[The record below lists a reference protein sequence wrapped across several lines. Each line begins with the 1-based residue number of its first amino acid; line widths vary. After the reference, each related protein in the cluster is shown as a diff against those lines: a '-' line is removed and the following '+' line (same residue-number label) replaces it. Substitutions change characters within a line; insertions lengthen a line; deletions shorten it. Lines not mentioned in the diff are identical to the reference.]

1 MWKWNVAREL
11 NNAPLPCAVFEYP
24 RHMVTWTLDYCNS
37 YQNGWS
43 IEFQG
48 DAGTLQ
54 LEVTGF
60 RVYKEP
66 WAQPENREPA
76 IQVSGSLPVEPHV
89 ENFLECIRSRPEP
102 NAPIEVGAAAV
113 SGPHLANI
121 AFLQQ
126 RRATFE

>member
-1 MWKWNVAREL
+1 
-11 NNAPLPCAVFEYP
+11 
-24 RHMVTWTLDYCNS
+24 MVTWTLDYCNS

-43 IEFQG
+43 LEFQG
-48 DAGTLQ
+48 HAGTLQ
-54 LEVTGF
+54 LEATGF
-60 RVYKEP
+60 RVYREP
-66 WAQPENREPA
+66 WAQSENREPA

-89 ENFLECIRSRPEP
+89 ENFLECIRSRREP

-126 RRATFE
+126 RRAASE